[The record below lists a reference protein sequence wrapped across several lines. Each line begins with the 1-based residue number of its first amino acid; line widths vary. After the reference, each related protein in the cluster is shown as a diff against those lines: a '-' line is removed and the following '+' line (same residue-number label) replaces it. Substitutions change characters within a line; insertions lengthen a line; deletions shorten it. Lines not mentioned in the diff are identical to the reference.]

1 MPCGLVL
8 CTSGVVEIL
17 GILLVVPD
25 IRVVDVF
32 FSRFFLSM
40 FCSLCLRCVR
50 LCFY

>member
-32 FSRFFLSM
+32 FSRFFSLSVL
-40 FCSLCLRCVR
+40 FLVPPLC
-50 LCFY
+50 